1 MEGRD
6 PRRGSIDGVRAS
18 VGRVVGLLDGIS
30 RKAVLLFLERSRQG
44 IQVERSL
51 LAGSAEA
58 FLRKEESRSFRA
70 QEEQYFESIPDAE
83 GAGLKEGQ
91 LYKSGAHRPRNH
103 AITIVHF

>member
-30 RKAVLLFLERSRQG
+30 RKEALLFLHRSRQG
-44 IQVERSL
+44 IQVERIL

-70 QEEQYFESIPDAE
+70 QEEQYFESIPE
-83 GAGLKEGQ
+83 RGRSRLKRGTA
-91 LYKSGAHRPRNH
+91 L
-103 AITIVHF
+103 